1 MKRTL
6 SKRVLSALLIIIFT
20 ALVLY
25 FSLKDDYEVVIDT
38 LLGLNKWFL
47 LIGFFLIGTYWFF
60 RSLVMWIM
68 THHFK
73 KEYRFRQA
81 VRMTIETNFFHAVTP
96 FSTGGQPYEIYSL
109 KKAGVRVLDS
119 TNISIQSFITYQIA
133 LVFLGVVAI
142 ISNYIFNF
150 YPSNALLS
158 RLVTI
163 GFIANFLV
171 IVGLFILT
179 FEKKLSKKLVNFFIF
194 ILAKLRIVKNKQ
206 EKKEKIEAYLNDFH
220 IGASILLKN
229 KGEFFGCILLQ
240 LLSLVAQYLI
250 PFALIM
256 GAGLTYINPLIVIV
270 TSAYVMLIGS
280 FVPIPGGTGGLEY
293 GFVAFFGNFIKGGS
307 LNAIMLVWRFI
318 TYYFGMILGAIV
330 LNIKKKEKKV

>member
-1 MKRTL
+1 MK
-6 SKRVLSALLIIIFT
+6 KRVISILIIILFT

-38 LLGLNKWFL
+38 LLNLNVWYL
-47 LIGFFLIGTYWFF
+47 LVGFFLLFSYWFF
-60 RSLVMWIM
+60 KSIVMWLM
-68 THHFK
+68 TKHFK
-73 KEYRFRQA
+73 KNYRFRQA
-81 VRMTIETNFFHAVTP
+81 ARMTVETNFFHAVTP

-109 KKAGVRVLDS
+109 KKAGVKIVDS

-133 LVFLGVVAI
+133 LVSLGTIAI
-142 ISNYIFNF
+142 ITNYFLNF
-150 YPSNALLS
+150 YPSNAALAK
-158 RLVTI
+158 LVTI

-179 FEKKLSKKLVNFFIF
+179 FYKKLSKKIVNFFLT
-194 ILAKLRIVKNKQ
+194 ILVTLKILKNKQ
-206 EKKEKIEAYLNDFH
+206 ERKEKIEAYLNDFH
-220 IGASILLKN
+220 QGATILLKN
-229 KGEFFGCILLQ
+229 KAEFFGCVVLQ
-240 LLSLVAQYLI
+240 LLALIAEYMI
-250 PFALIM
+250 PFALII
-256 GAGLTYINPLIVIV
+256 GSGLSYVNPIIVII

-293 GFVAFFGNFIKGGS
+293 GFVAFFGNFIKGGG

-330 LNIKKKEKKV
+330 LSIKKEKKKCA